1 MDTLPLDPSPDWKL
15 VVNRQ
20 KGADRQF
27 KTVQQLIQRD
37 DVTTLI
43 NACDPDRECESI
55 FRRVIQYLRHHAGVD
70 KPAMR
75 LWVASL
81 EEPAIRQALSEMKPE
96 SAYDGLGTAAELR
109 SKADWLGM
117 NASRAYTL
125 VYGRR
130 LTIGRVQTPTL
141 GMIVRRDRQIESHRP
156 TPFWKIILDMGGWHL
171 TSQRIDQEPRAR
183 HLLDIMD
190 MPGMRVTITKVERK
204 RQDRKPPRLYDLT
217 GLQKDMSRMHGAHRR
232 SKPFP
237 HCRAC
242 TSGSWPPTRAPTAAI

>member
-1 MDTLPLDPSPDWKL
+1 MTRLIIAEKHSVAQAIAQALDTSAIRKDGYLQCADTLVTWAQGHLVNLATPDQYQDHDWGRWRMDTLPLDPSPDWKL

-43 NACDPDRECESI
+43 NACDPDREGESI
-55 FRRVIQYLRHHAGVD
+55 FRRVIQYLRRHAGVD

-109 SKADWLGM
+109 SKADWLIGM

-130 LTIGRVQTPTL
+130 LTVGRVQTPTL

-171 TSQRIDQEPRAR
+171 TSQRID
-183 HLLDIMD
+183 
-190 MPGMRVTITKVERK
+190 
-204 RQDRKPPRLYDLT
+204 
-217 GLQKDMSRMHGAHRR
+217 
-232 SKPFP
+232 
-237 HCRAC
+237 
-242 TSGSWPPTRAPTAAI
+242 